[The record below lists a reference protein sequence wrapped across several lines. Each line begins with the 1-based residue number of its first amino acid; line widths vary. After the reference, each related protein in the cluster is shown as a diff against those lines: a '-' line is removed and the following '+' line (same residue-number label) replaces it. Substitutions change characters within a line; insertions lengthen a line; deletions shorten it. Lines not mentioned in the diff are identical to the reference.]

1 MINKDKL
8 KNSKTFCMLPFMHIY
23 GTAGGNIVPCCEAQE
38 IPMNKPGETALESW
52 NNENYKELRRALAED
67 KRPERCEV
75 CWHNED
81 SGIVS
86 NRQQWEKDNWNT
98 FSNIISVNDDYSV
111 NNKPMWVELK
121 VSNFCNLKC
130 IMCST
135 HSSYKRVKDLDIIK
149 KYTKDG
155 YETRLLRPTDLF
167 ASLNEWPD
175 LWDNVHTLQFTGG
188 EPIINQ
194 EHYDLLEGIP
204 TKVKSKIRLRYAT
217 NISHIKF
224 KKYDLVEIWRQFKHV
239 NIKVSMDGVEEV
251 YNYIRQDGDWDTVY
265 NNMLVLNAEPSIDL
279 AVGITVQSHNIYHM
293 PEFYQFWK
301 ESPIDLKFITAN
313 ILQTPKYLRPNLWPQ
328 PYRTK
333 IIDRLREA
341 YEWYPEMERFITYM
355 ENNSPDEL
363 NYTKMRKYTRDLEN
377 RYPKDI
383 TLKSMIKD
391 HLGIKLEGMD
401 EVDQRVK
408 DQEAAFF
415 KGFKR

>member
-1 MINKDKL
+1 
-8 KNSKTFCMLPFMHIY
+8 MLPFMHIY
-23 GTAGGNIVPCCEAQE
+23 GTAGGSIVPCCEAQE
-38 IPMNKPGETALESW
+38 VPLNKPGETALESW

-67 KRPERCEV
+67 ERPERCEV

-86 NRQQWEKDNWNT
+86 NRQQWEEDNWND
-98 FSNIISVNDDYSV
+98 FKDIISVNDDYSV
-111 NNKPMWVELK
+111 NNKPVWVELK

-204 TKVKSKIRLRYAT
+204 TEVKSKIRLRYAT

-224 KKYDLVEIWRQFKHV
+224 KQYDLVEMWRQFKHV
-239 NIKVSMDGVEEV
+239 NIKVSMDGIKEV

-265 NNMLVLNAEPSIDL
+265 NNMLVLNAEPDIDL

-313 ILQTPKYLRPNLWPQ
+313 ILQTPRYLRPNLWPQ

-363 NYTKMRKYTRDLEN
+363 YYTRMRKYTRDLEA
-377 RYPKDI
+377 RYPKDT

-401 EVDQRVK
+401 EVNQRVK
-408 DQEAAFF
+408 DQEEAFF

>member
-38 IPMNKPGETALESW
+38 IPLNKPGETALESW

-67 KRPERCEV
+67 ERPERCSV

-204 TKVKSKIRLRYAT
+204 TEVKSKIRLRYAT

-239 NIKVSMDGVEEV
+239 NIKVSMDGVQEV

-301 ESPIDLKFITAN
+301 ESPIDLNFITAN

-333 IIDRLREA
+333 IIDKLREA

-377 RYPKDI
+377 RYPKDT

-401 EVDQRVK
+401 KVDQRVK